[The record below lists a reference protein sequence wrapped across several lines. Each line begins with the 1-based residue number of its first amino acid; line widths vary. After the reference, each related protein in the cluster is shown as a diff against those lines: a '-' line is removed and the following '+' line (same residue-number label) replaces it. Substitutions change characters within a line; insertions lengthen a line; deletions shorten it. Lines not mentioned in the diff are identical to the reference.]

1 MGDGKAIQ
9 KTEGGRRK
17 DPAHDPRITNH
28 DSRFMLLAAALAA
41 FFLAGGALQAQAGSA
56 PDYKAVPKLQEIKD
70 RPAAPDFTLP
80 DPGGRKVSIKDFR
93 GKVVFLNFWA
103 SWCESCKDEMPSMER
118 LYQEFKGKGL
128 EVVALNVKDKR
139 QDALAFVRKLKLT
152 YPVLMDPEGEVGLL
166 YGAFGLPVTYLIDRK
181 GIVLARLWG
190 PADWY
195 SPGARKLIG
204 ALVEQK

>member
-1 MGDGKAIQ
+1 MGDSLFGI
-9 KTEGGRRK
+9 
-17 DPAHDPRITNH
+17 H
-28 DSRFMLLAAALAA
+28 SRGQLLLAAV
-41 FFLAGGALQAQAGSA
+41 FFLASGPLPAQQAGA
-56 PDYKAVPKLQEIKD
+56 PDYQAIPKLQEIKD
-70 RPAAPDFTLP
+70 HPAAPEFTLAVP
-80 DPGGRKVSIKDFR
+80 DGRKRSLKDFR

-103 SWCESCKDEMPSMER
+103 TWCESCREEMPSMER

-128 EVVALNVKDKR
+128 EVVAVNVKDKR
-139 QDALAFVRKLKLT
+139 PQALAFVKELKLS

-181 GIVLARLWG
+181 GIVMARLWG

-204 ALVEQK
+204 ELVEQK